1 MCLPERI
8 AISGKHPLATLQP
21 PQRHKSQHRTASRT
35 RPLRARSRP
44 SLCCRAKMPYMKSFS
59 NRGSAGPRSRA
70 SARPDAAPVPHA
82 GKKLCLSPPPSLR
95 TPPQGLG
102 VIRTHATR
110 LKVRS
115 EVVCRMAAIR
125 RDRPDSGPTGSGPNP
140 AVCMSIR
147 HIRPG
152 TMRAFWPGGAGPH
165 IGVPTWREQWCR
177 ALESQ

>member
-44 SLCCRAKMPYMKSFS
+44 SLCCSAKMPYMKSFS

-95 TPPQGLG
+95 TLLRVSGS
-102 VIRTHATR
+102 
-110 LKVRS
+110 S
-115 EVVCRMAAIR
+115 EVVCRVAAIC